1 MMKDMNKY
9 MPFSQV
15 VLRVEGGSEKKN
27 KEKLLLPHPDKYILI
42 YRCLYIFRAPLRN

>member
-15 VLRVEGGSEKKN
+15 VLRVEGGNEKKIRKN
-27 KEKLLLPHPDKYILI
+27 YYDHTLI
-42 YRCLYIFRAPLRN
+42 NIY